1 MSVKRFGL
9 FMASLP
15 FLVFLCVVLSSCGA
29 DDDLRVYE
37 PVDKLHIGEQY
48 VFDTT
53 LNNIRQGDSVVVLN
67 FYKEEVTDLDYV
79 DYDEDYCCFVFRK
92 GTTSKY
98 KISWDF
104 SSYSSY
110 VEVQYGQ
117 NGMWYKMNQYDWKER
132 ILTANDGMT
141 VRMVCDPSKSQ
152 INLTVN
158 KFSIEEYIPEE

>member
-15 FLVFLCVVLSSCGA
+15 SWAFLCVGLSSCNA
-29 DDDLRVYE
+29 DDDFIVYE
-37 PVDKLHIGEQY
+37 PIDKLHIGEQY

-67 FYKEEVTDLDYV
+67 FYREEVTDLDYV
-79 DYDEDYCCFVFRK
+79 DYDEDNCCFVFRK

-98 KISWDF
+98 KIGWDF

-117 NGMWYKMNQYDWKER
+117 NGMWYKMNQYNWNDY

-141 VRMVCDPSKSQ
+141 VRMVCEPSKNQ
-152 INLTVN
+152 INLLVN
-158 KFSIEEYIPEE
+158 EFYIEEYDSGD

>member
-9 FMASLP
+9 FLASLP
-15 FLVFLCVVLSSCGA
+15 SWAFLCVGLSSCNA
-29 DDDLRVYE
+29 DDDFIVYE
-37 PVDKLHIGEQY
+37 PIDKLHIGEQY

-67 FYKEEVTDLDYV
+67 FYREEVTDLDYV
-79 DYDEDYCCFVFRK
+79 DYDEDNCCFVFLK

-98 KISWDF
+98 KIGWDF

-117 NGMWYKMNQYDWKER
+117 NGMWYKMNQYDWNDY

-141 VRMVCDPSKSQ
+141 VRMVCEPSKNQ
-152 INLTVN
+152 INLLVN
-158 KFSIEEYIPEE
+158 EFYIEEYDSGD